1 MHYQRAQRSCVI
13 AEGCWLFFRCRF
25 SQLRRGGRGNH
36 GSVHYNIVVSGPQ
49 PRLLRSTDRL
59 RPGIDKRG
67 SAGQFSTMSADDT
80 ANPPAARATEA
91 EDPFRRVRLDKLET
105 LRGMGIDPYPVSF
118 PREHEAAALDREFA
132 ELPAGNETNRQVRVA
147 GRIRAI
153 RNSGMFID
161 LHDASGKIQIFS
173 HKDYLRPGDLPLLK
187 LLDIGDLIGV
197 EGLVRR
203 TPRGELTVNAE
214 HLTMLAKALRP
225 LPEKYHGLAD
235 IELRYRQRYLDLIM
249 NPQSR
254 ETLRRRSHVVAA
266 MRAWL
271 IERGYLEV
279 ETPMLHT
286 IPGGAAAKPFI
297 THHNALDIDLYLRI
311 APELHLKRLV
321 VGGLADKVFEINR
334 CFRNEGLSPRH
345 NPEFTSLEL
354 YEAYADYA
362 DMMALTERI
371 VAYVAEAATGGL
383 KISYGGAAID
393 LTPPWPR
400 RSMAELVLEA
410 TGVDFLAIA
419 DAAAAREAARHLG
432 AAIAGHENWGQALEA
447 VFGARVEDRLIQPIH
462 VTGFP
467 RDISP
472 LAKADR
478 HDPRLVER
486 FETYIYG
493 WEIANAFSE
502 LNDPL
507 DQRARFEAQ
516 MMARAAGDEEAQPLD
531 EDYVTALEYGLPPC
545 GGLGIGIDRLV
556 MLLTDSPSIRDV
568 IAFPTLRPR

>member
-1 MHYQRAQRSCVI
+1 
-13 AEGCWLFFRCRF
+13 
-25 SQLRRGGRGNH
+25 
-36 GSVHYNIVVSGPQ
+36 
-49 PRLLRSTDRL
+49 
-59 RPGIDKRG
+59 
-67 SAGQFSTMSADDT
+67 MSD
-80 ANPPAARATEA
+80 A
-91 EDPFRRVRLDKLET
+91 EDPLRAARLAKLDE
-105 LRGMGIDPYPVSF
+105 LRALGIDPYPYEF
-118 PREHEAAALDREFA
+118 ARTDEAAEVEGRHQA
-132 ELPAGNETNRQVRVA
+132 LPAGTETGERVRLA
-147 GRIRAI
+147 GRIRAV

-161 LHDASGKIQIFS
+161 LHDASGKIQVFC
-173 HKDYLRPGDLPLLK
+173 HRDYLDPQGLAAVR

-203 TPRGELTVNAE
+203 TPRGELTINATA
-214 HLTMLAKALRP
+214 LSVLAKTLRP

-235 IELRYRQRYLDLIM
+235 VELRYRQRYLDLIM
-249 NPQSR
+249 NPESR
-254 ETLRRRSHVVAA
+254 ETLRRRSRIVAA
-266 MRAWL
+266 LRSHLAA
-271 IERGYLEV
+271 RGYLEV

-286 IPGGAAAKPFI
+286 IPGGASAKPFI

-311 APELHLKRLV
+311 APELHLKRLI

-354 YEAYADYA
+354 YEAYVDYTA
-362 DMMALTERI
+362 MMRLTEELI
-371 VAYVAEAATGGL
+371 GAAAVSVLGTLRFG
-383 KISYGGAAID
+383 YGGTEID
-393 LTPPWPR
+393 LSPPWPR
-400 RSMAELVLEA
+400 RGMAELVAEA
-410 TGVDFLAIA
+410 TGVDFLAIE
-419 DAAAAREAARHLG
+419 DAAGARRAAASLG
-432 AAIAGHENWGQALEA
+432 LALTGNENWGQALEA
-447 VFGARVEDRLIQPIH
+447 VFGARVEDRLIAPTH

-478 HDPRLVER
+478 TDPRLAER
-486 FETYIYG
+486 FETYVYG
-493 WEIANAFSE
+493 WEVANAFSE
-502 LNDPL
+502 LTDPQ

-516 MMARAAGDEEAQPLD
+516 MRARAAGDDEAQLLD

>member
-1 MHYQRAQRSCVI
+1 MA
-13 AEGCWLFFRCRF
+13 
-25 SQLRRGGRGNH
+25 
-36 GSVHYNIVVSGPQ
+36 
-49 PRLLRSTDRL
+49 
-59 RPGIDKRG
+59 
-67 SAGQFSTMSADDT
+67 ADDSI
-80 ANPPAARATEA
+80 NPLPRNVGDDD
-91 EDPFRRVRLDKLET
+91 DPFRRVRLEKLAA
-105 LRGMGIDPYPVSF
+105 LQSLGIDPYPVSF
-118 PREHEAAALDREFA
+118 ARTAEAAELETRHAD
-132 ELPAGNETNRQVRVA
+132 LPAGTETEERVRVA
-147 GRIRAI
+147 GRIRAM

-161 LHDASGKIQIFS
+161 LHDASGKIQIFC
-173 HKDYLRPGDLPLLK
+173 HKDHLPAAQLALLR

-197 EGLVRR
+197 EGLIRR
-203 TPRGELTVNAE
+203 TPRGELTVNATA
-214 HLTMLAKALRP
+214 LTVLAKSLRP

-254 ETLRRRSHVVAA
+254 ETLRRRSRIVAA
-266 MRAWL
+266 MRSFLLA
-271 IERGYLEV
+271 RGYLEV

-297 THHNALDIDLYLRI
+297 TYHNALDIELFLRI

-321 VGGLADKVFEINR
+321 VGGLSDKVFEINR

-354 YEAYADYA
+354 YEAYTDYT
-362 DMMALTERI
+362 DMMDLTEAI
-371 VAYVAEAATGGL
+371 VVHVVDEVHGAAQ
-383 KISYGGAAID
+383 ISYGGTAID
-393 LTPPWPR
+393 LKAGWPR
-400 RSMAELVLEA
+400 LGMAELVQEA
-410 TGVDFLAIA
+410 TGIDFLALDEKGA
-419 DAAAAREAARHLG
+419 FDALTKLQIDRAAVT
-432 AAIAGHENWGQALEA
+432 NWGQALEA
-447 VFGARVEDRLIQPIH
+447 AFAARVEDKLIQPIH

-478 HDPRLVER
+478 NDPRLVER
-486 FETYIYG
+486 FETYVYG

-516 MMARAAGDEEAQPLD
+516 MLARAAGDEEAQPLD

>member
-1 MHYQRAQRSCVI
+1 
-13 AEGCWLFFRCRF
+13 
-25 SQLRRGGRGNH
+25 
-36 GSVHYNIVVSGPQ
+36 
-49 PRLLRSTDRL
+49 
-59 RPGIDKRG
+59 
-67 SAGQFSTMSADDT
+67 
-80 ANPPAARATEA
+80 
-91 EDPFRRVRLDKLET
+91 
-105 LRGMGIDPYPVSF
+105 
-118 PREHEAAALDREFA
+118 
-132 ELPAGNETNRQVRVA
+132 
-147 GRIRAI
+147 
-153 RNSGMFID
+153 
-161 LHDASGKIQIFS
+161 
-173 HKDYLRPGDLPLLK
+173 
-187 LLDIGDLIGV
+187 
-197 EGLVRR
+197 
-203 TPRGELTVNAE
+203 
-214 HLTMLAKALRP
+214 
-225 LPEKYHGLAD
+225 
-235 IELRYRQRYLDLIM
+235 
-249 NPQSR
+249 
-254 ETLRRRSHVVAA
+254 
-266 MRAWL
+266 
-271 IERGYLEV
+271 
-279 ETPMLHT
+279 MLHT
-286 IPGGAAAKPFI
+286 IPGGATAKPFI

-354 YEAYADYA
+354 YEAYSDYTG
-362 DMMALTERI
+362 MMTLTERI
-371 VAYVAEAATGGL
+371 VAHVAEEAAGGL
-383 KISYGGAAID
+383 RISYCGTEID

-419 DAAAAREAARHLG
+419 DAAAARDAARRLG
-432 AAIAGHENWGQALEA
+432 AAIAGGENWGQALEA
-447 VFGARVEDRLIQPIH
+447 VFGTHVEDKLIQPTH

-478 HDPRLVER
+478 TDPRLVER
-486 FETYIYG
+486 FETYVYG

-516 MMARAAGDEEAQPLD
+516 MLARAAGDEEAQPLD
-531 EDYVTALEYGLPPC
+531 EDYVLALEYGLPPC